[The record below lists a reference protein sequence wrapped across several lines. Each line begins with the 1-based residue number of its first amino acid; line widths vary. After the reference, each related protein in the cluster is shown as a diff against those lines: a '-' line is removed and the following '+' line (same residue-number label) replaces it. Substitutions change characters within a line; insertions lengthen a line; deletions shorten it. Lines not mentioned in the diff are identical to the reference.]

1 MQDSIGPEQRSHRN
15 LQEILS
21 ASRRAADLSGQ
32 LLAFGRKPMQ
42 SLRVL
47 DLDEIL
53 RRDISKMLARLIG
66 EDIDLVLV
74 PGSDL
79 GKVKLD
85 CIQVEQVV
93 MNLAVNARDPMPEGG
108 KLTIETRNVE
118 LDREYDAHRT
128 IVPPGSYVLLQVS
141 DTGHDIPSEL
151 LPHIF
156 KPFSTTK
163 EQGKGTGLGLATI
176 YGIVK
181 QSGGFIWVYSQAGMG
196 PPFKIYFP
204 RV

>member
-1 MQDSIGPEQRSHRN
+1 
-15 LQEILS
+15 
-21 ASRRAADLSGQ
+21 
-32 LLAFGRKPMQ
+32 MQ

-53 RRDISKMLARLIG
+53 RRDVSKMLARLIG

-118 LDREYDAHRT
+118 LDREYTAHRT

-156 KPFSTTK
+156 EPFYTTK

-181 QSGGFIWVYSQAGMG
+181 QMRFHLSLQPGGNGHHLQDLL
-196 PPFKIYFP
+196 PPRP
-204 RV
+204 PCV

>member
-85 CIQVEQVV
+85 SIQVEQVV

-118 LDREYDAHRT
+118 LDREYAAHRT
-128 IVPPGSYVLLQVS
+128 IVPPGSYLLLQVS

>member
-21 ASRRAADLSGQ
+21 ASRRVADLSRQ
-32 LLAFGRKPMQ
+32 LLPFGRKQMQ

-53 RRDISKMLARLIG
+53 RDISKMLARLIG
-66 EDIDLVLV
+66 GDIDLVLV
-74 PGSDL
+74 PGSYL

-85 CIQVEQVV
+85 SIQVEQVV
-93 MNLAVNARDPMPEGG
+93 MNLAVNARDAMPEGG
-108 KLTIETRNVE
+108 KLTIETRNVD
-118 LDREYDAHRT
+118 LDREYAEHRT

-141 DTGHDIPSEL
+141 DTGHGIPGEH

-156 KPFSTTK
+156 EPFYTTK

-196 PPFKIYFP
+196 TTFKIYFP

>member
-66 EDIDLVLV
+66 E
-74 PGSDL
+74 

-85 CIQVEQVV
+85 SIQVEQVV

-118 LDREYDAHRT
+118 LDREYAAHRT
-128 IVPPGSYVLLQVS
+128 IVPPGSYLLLQVS

-156 KPFSTTK
+156 KPFYTTK